1 MNLKIANYYV
11 RISGADFKEFDE
23 LFASYI
29 TNDKITDFDFEVEF
43 SVKDEIQIPEEK
55 LTAPLRN
62 WQHCQTKD
70 GGVCTMRIDEQ
81 GAFLRNDIS
90 PDGKKAKV
98 SIANRDKIYG
108 ADIWYISFF
117 AIGEAFSYAMLKN
130 KSGVLHSSSI
140 VLNGSAIAF
149 SAQSGTG
156 KSTHTSIWQ
165 EVYPDTV
172 IANDDT
178 PVIKFQ
184 DGVPYL
190 FGSPFAGTS
199 GVNQNVSA
207 PLKAVV
213 FLHRGTEN
221 KIEKLSGARA
231 VSYFVNEIRKPL
243 VPDYLDLCMDFTDKI
258 LKSTPVYLLTC
269 TPDERA
275 VETVMNAVQI

>member
-11 RISGADFKEFDE
+11 RINGADFKEFDE
-23 LFASYI
+23 LFQDYK
-29 TNDKITDFDFEVEF
+29 TDDKITDFDFEVEF

-70 GGVCTMRIDEQ
+70 GGVCTMRIDEN

-90 PDGKKAKV
+90 PDGKKAKI
-98 SIANRDKIYG
+98 SIANREKIYG
-108 ADIWYISFF
+108 VGIWYISFF

-140 VLNGSAIAF
+140 VINGSAIAF

-165 EVYPDTV
+165 ELYPETV

-178 PVIKFQ
+178 PVIKFEN
-184 DGVPYL
+184 GIPYL
-190 FGSPFAGTS
+190 YGSPFAGTS

-213 FLHRGTEN
+213 FLHRGYEN

-231 VSYFVNEIRKPL
+231 ISYFVNEIRKPP
-243 VPDYLDLCMDFTDKI
+243 VPDYLELCMDFTEKI
-258 LKSTPVYLLTC
+258 LKSAPVYLLTC

-275 VETVMNAVQI
+275 VETVKNALKI